1 MGYFGTEFKS
11 YVSLYNVSCFLDFF
25 FFLIFNLEKKK
36 ATGYHQFVF
45 ASREK

>member
-11 YVSLYNVSCFLDFF
+11 YVSLYNVSCFLDF

>member
-25 FFLIFNLEKKK
+25 LLIFNLEKKK